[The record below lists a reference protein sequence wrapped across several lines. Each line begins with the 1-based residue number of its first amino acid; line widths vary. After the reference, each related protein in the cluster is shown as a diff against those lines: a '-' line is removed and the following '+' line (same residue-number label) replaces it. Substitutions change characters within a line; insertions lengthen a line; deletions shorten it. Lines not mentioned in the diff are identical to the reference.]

1 MDRIGRYKIV
11 RELGRGAMGVVYH
24 AIDPNIGRP
33 VAIKTIYFG
42 GTRKPEE
49 IERQRERLFREARS
63 AGMLSHPGIVTIY
76 DVEQQGD
83 LAYIAMEYVDGPTLD
98 QVLSEPQPLAAERMF
113 GILAQTGVALDYA
126 HSKGIV
132 HRDIKPANIMLSGDG
147 TAKIADF
154 GIAKITAAENL
165 TMTGSIVG
173 TPHYMSPEQVQGQP
187 VDGRSDQFS
196 LAVIAYEMLTGEKPY
211 TGEHLTTVVYKI
223 VAEEPVPPHH
233 LNPSLSTGIENVL
246 RKALAKK
253 ADGRYR
259 NCQEFIESLEKAC
272 GATKGWKSMPRGGLL
287 NAATMADVKAPEIAA
302 PAILPPPRRK
312 GRAEAATATAEPGR
326 KAGFLTF
333 LLAVLAAAG
342 LLALVGS
349 QLGSW
354 HLPGSQPSNSGERAA
369 APPKAE
375 SPVAAAPLVPAP
387 AVAPGAATGA
397 APGVAA
403 PADAKPS
410 PLGPSPLGKAAG
422 EAQVGQANPA
432 GAPPAGP
439 EPGAAKPAPTEP
451 VKGVPKEAIKS
462 AAAEPAPKTDR
473 ATAPVRPAVP
483 PEVSILSSPG
493 GATATLDGNPS
504 LACSTPCSLRAAPG
518 KHTLALTLP
527 GYQIERREFTVG
539 AGPMELTPVALRR
552 AGGILMLTSV
562 PDGAAISVNGK
573 RIDQLT
579 PAQIPLAPGV
589 YSIMIEKGGRQATEQ
604 VEIKSGMTARKIIL
618 GQ

>member
-33 VAIKTIYFG
+33 VSIKTIHFG
-42 GTRKPEE
+42 GNRKPEE

-98 QVLSEPQPLAAERMF
+98 QMLSASEPLGAERMF
-113 GILAQTGVALDYA
+113 SILGQTAVALDYA

-132 HRDIKPANIMLSGDG
+132 HRDIKPANIMLSADG

-223 VAEEPVPPHH
+223 VAEEPVPPHR

-287 NAATMADVKAPEIAA
+287 NAATMADVKAPLIAA
-302 PAILPPPRRK
+302 PAPVVLPPPRRK
-312 GRAEAATATAEPGR
+312 GRAEPATATAEAGR
-326 KAGFLTF
+326 KPRFVTF

-354 HLPGSQPSNSGERAA
+354 HLPGSQASESGEQGAA
-369 APPKAE
+369 VPKAE
-375 SPVAAAPLVPAP
+375 SPVAVVPPIPVP
-387 AVAPGAATGA
+387 AVAPGV
-397 APGVAA
+397 APGVAQGVA
-403 PADAKPS
+403 PGDAKPS
-410 PLGPSPLGKAAG
+410 PVGPAAA
-422 EAQVGQANPA
+422 EARVGQADPGGTQPA
-432 GAPPAGP
+432 SPGP
-439 EPGAAKPAPTEP
+439 GPAKPAPAEP
-451 VKGVPKEAIKS
+451 VKTVPKEAVKS
-462 AAAEPAPKTDR
+462 ATAEPAPKTER

-483 PEVSILSSPG
+483 PEMSILSSPG
-493 GATATLDGNPS
+493 GATATLDGNSS

-518 KHTLALTLP
+518 RHMLALSLP
-527 GYQIERREFTVG
+527 GYQIERREFTVVG
-539 AGPMELTPVALRR
+539 AGPMELAPVVLRR
-552 AGGILMLTSV
+552 AGGTLMLTSV
-562 PDGAAISVNGK
+562 PDGAAISVDGK

-579 PAQIPLAPGV
+579 PAQIPLALGV

-604 VEIKSGMTARKIIL
+604 VEIKSGMTTRKIFL